1 MIKFKEKSLFK
12 GGKVIVVTG
21 ANGQLGREFLKF
33 LNRAGISCKG
43 FDRSELDISCGEKV
57 LRVIKELKPDVIIN
71 CAAYNQVDR
80 AEIEYEMAY
89 KVNVIGVENLAVAA
103 RETGAFFV
111 HYSSDYV
118 FDGKKEDGLYR
129 EEDTP
134 SPLNEY
140 GKSKLLGEERIK
152 AVLDE
157 YLILRVSWVYGE
169 GKQNFIHKL
178 LLWAEKNSYL
188 KVACDEFSV
197 PTYTKMIVEVTLKA
211 IEKRLTGLYHLTNSG
226 FTSRFEWARAVFEI
240 LGVDK
245 FVRPV
250 HSSIF
255 SLPAKRPLFSP
266 MSNEKISKEL
276 SVSIPH
282 WRESLK
288 EFLKCLKR

>member
-1 MIKFKEKSLFK
+1 MIVIT
-12 GGKVIVVTG
+12 GGK
-21 ANGQLGREFLKF
+21 GQLGREFIKA
-33 LNRAGISCKG
+33 LNRAEVPYKA
-43 FDRSELDISCGEKV
+43 FDKSELDISSGEKV
-57 LRVIKELKPDVIIN
+57 LSVIRDIKPDVIIN

-80 AEIEYEMAY
+80 AETEYEMAY

-103 RETGAFFV
+103 KEVGAFFV

-118 FDGKKEDGLYR
+118 FDGKKEDGLYT
-129 EEDTP
+129 EKDTP

-140 GKSKLLGEERIK
+140 GKSKLLGEERVK
-152 AVLDE
+152 AVLDN

-178 LLWAEKNSYL
+178 LSWAERDSYL

-197 PTYTKMIVEVTLKA
+197 PTYTGVIVDVTLKA
-211 IEKRLTGLYHLTNSG
+211 IEQGLSGLYHLTNSG

-245 FVRPV
+245 FIRPV
-250 HSSIF
+250 PSSVF

-266 MSNEKISKEL
+266 MSNKKISKEL
-276 SVSIPH
+276 SVSIPY
-282 WRESLK
+282 WEESLR
-288 EFLKCLKR
+288 EFLGCLKG